1 MKCNVKG
8 HRLDGNVFGDVYQV
22 FRNAEREGKCPEP
35 DETKRGLEERKKQME
50 LIHANFAERES
61 GQIKRQFEGCGKSER
76 LIHSAV
82 SADVIQIGTCRRLV
96 EHTDKIDK
104 AVFNG

>member
-22 FRNAEREGKCPEP
+22 FRNAEREGKYPEP

-61 GQIKRQFEGCGKSER
+61 DQIKRQFESCGKGER

-82 SADVIQIGTCRRLV
+82 SADVIQIGTFRRLV